1 MSHPSADHCVD
12 CGDPEAYAAH
22 LEAAARRECAQVL
35 AIVRESYRPPE
46 PIEAIVIAAF
56 QHGAAWAFNLDAE
69 LGDVASLK
77 DIANG

>member
-1 MSHPSADHCVD
+1 MKESLTK
-12 CGDPEAYAAH
+12 EQQAH

-35 AIVRESYRPPE
+35 AIIRESYRPPE

-56 QHGAAWAFNLDAE
+56 AHGAGWAFNLDAE